1 MFTGMTVVEAAA
13 FGAPSCV
20 QRGDSVGCC
29 ALLSETGGEFVPADW
44 TDEESSMDSIAD
56 AVEGYLRAGWDGA
69 RRGGG
74 DDEDGIR
81 SRDLKYD
88 EDGIRSRDLKYD
100 EDDSLRAIGARARRR
115 AVGWDLLASGREI
128 AKILTNAVRGE
139 SFPANQSRW
148 TLPDATEQK
157 RLAPSWRAASIA
169 VWCDGAWRMIRS
181 NVGDDDGI
189 RTHDLE
195 YSGDDDGGFSKRA
208 SPLPAGTYVVVTAHN
223 PMGAR
228 ADPASNDSSA
238 RALAASVRDMRPS
251 PAAVLPTLSMDPGEG
266 GFDAW
271 NEPGVAAML
280 PETDPGAARTALIR
294 LARRHGQAAVYE
306 LTCAPDGRMR
316 IGVTP
321 VFPGLEGLACGGV
334 AAAGASPPASMPRS
348 PP

>member
-20 QRGDSVGCC
+20 QMGDSVGCC

-44 TDEESSMDSIAD
+44 TDEKNSIDSIAN

-74 DDEDGIR
+74 GDDD
-81 SRDLKYD
+81 D
-88 EDGIRSRDLKYD
+88 
-100 EDDSLRAIGARARRR
+100 DDSLRAIGARARRR

-128 AKILTNAVRGE
+128 AKILTRAVRGE
-139 SFPANQSRW
+139 SFAQSRW

-157 RLAPSWRAASIA
+157 RLAPLWRAASIA

-181 NVGDDDGI
+181 GDDGGGGGEPGPGVRSDA
-189 RTHDLE
+189 
-195 YSGDDDGGFSKRA
+195 DDDGGFSKRRA
-208 SPLPAGTYVVVTAHN
+208 PVLPAGTYVIVTAHN

-228 ADPASNDSSA
+228 ADPASNDSAA

-251 PAAVLPTLSMDPGEG
+251 PAAVLPTLSIDPGEG

-280 PETDPGAARTALIR
+280 PETEPGAARTALIR